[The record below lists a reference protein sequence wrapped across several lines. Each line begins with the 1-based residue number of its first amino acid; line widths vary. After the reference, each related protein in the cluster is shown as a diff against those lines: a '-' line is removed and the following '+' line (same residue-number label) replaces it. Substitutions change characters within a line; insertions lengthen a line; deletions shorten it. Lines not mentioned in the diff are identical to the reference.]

1 MSDRYY
7 RWPSNSLDIVEK
19 IAHLRTRANILN
31 NAASVLGEGTIY
43 QETGISCLADL
54 YASFASCL
62 ELFEKQLPIKK
73 GDRVVLVKAPKCEG
87 NWGQSKHFLIEGAL
101 GTVKMVD
108 VDYLM
113 RHWTVYVS
121 FDDESW
127 VPTFDQPPQFMKG
140 DKVPVSEEDRHVYG
154 FAPEYVMVVNRPPS
168 WEKHA

>member
-43 QETGISCLADL
+43 QDTGISCLADL
-54 YASFASCL
+54 YASFAGCL

-87 NWGQSKHFLIEGAL
+87 NWSHSKHFLVEGAL

-113 RHWTVYVS
+113 RDWSVYVS

-127 VPTFDQPPQFMKG
+127 IPSSDLPPLLKGVPVPTPEDQ
-140 DKVPVSEEDRHVYG
+140 RHVFG
-154 FAPEYVMVVNRPPS
+154 LSPEYVTVVSRPPS
-168 WEKHA
+168 WEKPA